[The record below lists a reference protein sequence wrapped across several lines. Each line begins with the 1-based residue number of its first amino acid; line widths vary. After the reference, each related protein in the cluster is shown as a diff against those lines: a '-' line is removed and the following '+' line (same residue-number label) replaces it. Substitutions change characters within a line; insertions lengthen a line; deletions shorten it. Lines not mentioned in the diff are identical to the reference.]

1 MTMYAGDEF
10 YDDDVTSGVAEAWEL
25 PSDRSPQCA
34 ECREVYAGTRV
45 HHVTTSA
52 WHRQWS
58 ERDWRVRNGL

>member
-1 MTMYAGDEF
+1 MASYLPAAG
-10 YDDDVTSGVAEAWEL
+10 
-25 PSDRSPQCA
+25 SPQCA